1 MEEQIDA
8 GMSAVVKVKEKQY
21 SAAIRHREMEIAP
34 VLQHSCFFTGIFV
47 LGAAEK
53 PFRRLMNVGCW
64 CSGTKDLPWK
74 DCSKVLELGRF
85 HYELQIALIFQ
96 LFPKMPYIFIFLAR
110 IPCNN
115 SLLELHGL
123 ACPAKW
129 VLSVVC

>member
-53 PFRRLMNVGCW
+53 PFERLMDVGCW
-64 CSGTKDLPWK
+64 CSGTTDLPWQ

-85 HYELQIALIFQ
+85 NDELQIALIFQ
-96 LFPKMPYIFIFLAR
+96 LFPQMAYIFIFLAR

-123 ACPAKW
+123 VCPAER